1 MKVEALLDVAIPR
14 TASPSRWRAYGRQ
27 FLRNGLGMFGA
38 AISLLIAAVAL
49 VAPLIAP
56 YDPIQVNPDKIFEA
70 RSWSHWLGT
79 DELGRDL
86 FSRLIYG
93 ARISFFIGIVA
104 VVFKT
109 IVGTAVGLVTGYFEG
124 AIDHVLMRL
133 LDVLYAFP
141 RTLLALLI
149 LAIVGPSIPALIFV
163 IGLGGIPQFARIVR
177 GAVLSAKQNE
187 YVVAARSLGS
197 TSSRIL
203 RRYLLPNVSAPI
215 LILSSL
221 SLARAITAE
230 ASLSFL
236 GLGVDPTL
244 PTWGGMLRAGGPYLR
259 LYPHLAVFPGLL
271 IMLAVLGFNAMGDAI
286 RDILD
291 PRMLSR
297 VRGGRAG

>member
-1 MKVEALLDVAIPR
+1 MTAEASLKLHLAE
-14 TASPSRWRAYGRQ
+14 TTSPSLWRGYVRRFRQ
-27 FLRNGLGMFGA
+27 NGLGLFGA
-38 AISLLIAAVAL
+38 LVSTLIVLLAI

-56 YDPIQVNPDKIFEA
+56 YDPIQVNPDKIFAE

-79 DELGRDL
+79 DELGRDFL
-86 FSRLIYG
+86 SRLIYG
-93 ARISFFIGIVA
+93 ARVSLFVGIVA

-109 IVGTAVGLVTGYFEG
+109 IVGTFIGLVTGYFEG
-124 AIDHVLMRL
+124 FIDSFLMRC

-149 LAIVGPSIPALIFV
+149 LAAVGPSIPALIFV

-177 GAVLSAKQNE
+177 GAVMSAKQNE
-187 YVVAARSLGS
+187 YVTAARSLGS

-203 RRYLLPNVSAPI
+203 WRYLLPNVLAPI

-236 GLGVDPTL
+236 GLGIDPTI

-259 LYPHLAVFPGLL
+259 LHPHLAIFPGLL
-271 IMLAVLGFNAMGDAI
+271 IMLAVLGFNAMGDAV

-291 PRMLSR
+291 PRMMSR
-297 VRGGRAG
+297 VRGGRST

>member
-1 MKVEALLDVAIPR
+1 MKAEATIPIALAE
-14 TASPSRWRAYGRQ
+14 TGSRSLWRSTYRK
-27 FLRNGLGMFGA
+27 FFHNGLGMFGA
-38 AISLLIAAVAL
+38 AISLAIGLIAL

-56 YDPIQVNPDKIFEA
+56 YDPIQVEPDKIFEP

-86 FSRLIYG
+86 LSRLIYG
-93 ARISFFIGIVA
+93 ARISFFVGLVA

-109 IVGTAVGLVTGYFEG
+109 ILGTTIGLVTGYFEG
-124 AIDHVLMRL
+124 FIDHLLMRC

-177 GAVLSAKQNE
+177 GAVLSAKQND
-187 YVVAARSLGS
+187 YVIAARSLGS
-197 TSSRIL
+197 TSARIL
-203 RRYLLPNVSAPI
+203 WRYLLPNVLAPI

-259 LYPHLAVFPGLL
+259 LYPHVAIFPGLL

-297 VRGGRAG
+297 VRGGRTT

>member
-1 MKVEALLDVAIPR
+1 MRAEATVDLAM
-14 TASPSRWRAYGRQ
+14 AEAPSQNFWLSYYRRFMQ
-27 FLRNGLGMFGA
+27 NGLGLFGL
-38 AISLLIAAVAL
+38 AISVVITLMAIL
-49 VAPLIAP
+49 APLIAP
-56 YDPIQVNPDKIFEA
+56 HDPIAVNPDKIFSA
-70 RSWSHWLGT
+70 RDWQHWLGT
-79 DELGRDL
+79 DELGRDFL
-86 FSRLIYG
+86 SRLIYG
-93 ARISFFIGIVA
+93 ARISFFVGVVA

-109 IVGTAVGLVTGYFEG
+109 IVGTVIGLVTGYFEG
-124 AIDHVLMRL
+124 FIDDFLMRC

-187 YVVAARSLGS
+187 YVTAARSLGS
-197 TSSRIL
+197 TSGRIL
-203 RRYLLPNVSAPI
+203 WRYLLPNVLAPI
-215 LILSSL
+215 LILASL

-259 LYPHLAVFPGLL
+259 LYPHLAIFPGLL

-291 PRMLSR
+291 PRMLNR
-297 VRGGRAG
+297 VRGGRTT